1 MSKTEVLN
9 KDNLSKK
16 DFCPHDKDKRG
27 LTKILVFKQRH
38 GEPNFIIGENEGGEG
53 RVDEFLPENACVI
66 DVEVLNSTPSGWL
79 QDCITIYA
87 LYYHEA

>member
-27 LTKILVFKQRH
+27 LTKILVFKQC
-38 GEPNFIIGENEGGEG
+38 GGESGFVIEENQCEKG
-53 RVDEFLPENACVI
+53 RVDRFLPKNACVVG
-66 DVEVLNSTPSGWL
+66 VEVLSSTPASWG
-79 QDCITIYA
+79 THPVTVYA
-87 LYYHEA
+87 LYYHEV